1 MKALLLTAI
10 LCCSAA
16 LPAATPR
23 ATLTGTVLDANGN
36 PLVGVTVMVYHAGV
50 KVGYSTYCPSCYLDC
65 GKRVLTDAKG
75 AFEIKDLA
83 GDLWFTL
90 LAARAGYVPQ
100 ITKSIDPA
108 KNPTL
113 TLNLAA
119 KPRTTDFSGTVRGR
133 VVESDGSPVPDAIIT
148 PTGLNLNAKEL
159 SAVFPAGTPVSE
171 GEHSIYGTL
180 DGLQPIAT
188 TNKQGEFELSYNQP
202 TPKMLLE
209 VEARA
214 MAPKFVVMETGPQR
228 HSVTLTD
235 GATITGRL
243 LANGKPVPNAQVGLI
258 AKDRGGFQDNLK
270 IAGDPYAEIRIG
282 TGADGRFTIP
292 NVPGPVDW
300 YLYAEMDSISSM
312 GATSPIEVKVTHD
325 GQYLQTADLVV
336 KPGYRVRGTVLVSD
350 NKPIPEG
357 MRVTISSDTVW
368 DSQTVP
374 LAPDGHFAFVN
385 LPPGKYSIN
394 ASVKGYREKESQY
407 GPTPFTVDHDIDNF
421 TTTVYPNAR

>member
-10 LCCSAA
+10 LCCTAS

-23 ATLTGTVLDANGN
+23 ANLTGTVLDANGN
-36 PLVGVTVMVYHAGV
+36 ALADVTVMVYHAGV

-83 GDLWFTL
+83 PDLWFTL

-100 ITKSIDPA
+100 ITKSIDPV
-108 KNPTL
+108 KNPTVSL
-113 TLNLAA
+113 KLAA
-119 KPRTTDFSGTVRGR
+119 KPPTTDFSGTVRGR
-133 VVESDGSPVPDAIIT
+133 VVEQDGTPVRDAVIT
-148 PTGLNLNAKEL
+148 PNGLNLSAKQL
-159 SAVFPAGTPVSE
+159 SAFMPAGSPPLT
-171 GEHSIYGTL
+171 GEHTIYGTL
-180 DGLQPIAT
+180 PGLQPIAI
-188 TNKQGEFELSYNQP
+188 TNKQGEFEIAYNNA
-202 TPKMLLE
+202 TSKMLLQI
-209 VEARA
+209 EARA
-214 MAPKFVVMETGPQR
+214 MAPKFVVLESGPQR
-228 HSVTLTD
+228 HNITLTD

-243 LANGKPVPNAQVGLI
+243 MANGKPVPNVQIGLKPVHS
-258 AKDRGGFQDNLK
+258 AGYGDNFN
-270 IAGDPYAEIRIG
+270 IAGDPYEEIRIG

-300 YLYAEMDSISSM
+300 YLYAKMDSISSM
-312 GATSPIEVKVTHD
+312 GATSPIEVKVTKD
-325 GQYLQTADLVV
+325 GEYLQTADLVV

-374 LAPDGHFAFVN
+374 LAPDGHFEFVN

-407 GPTPFTVDHDIDNF
+407 GPTPFTVDHNIDNF